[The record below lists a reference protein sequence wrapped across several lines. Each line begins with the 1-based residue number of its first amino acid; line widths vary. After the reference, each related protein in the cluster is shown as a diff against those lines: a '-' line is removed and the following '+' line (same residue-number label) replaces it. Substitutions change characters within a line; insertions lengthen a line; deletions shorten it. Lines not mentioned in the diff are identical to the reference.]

1 MKELKQS
8 ETQDI
13 PFSEK
18 DKWKELADNFTVSET
33 AYPRTVEQADHIV
46 DKRLKERNAASELQ
60 KLNEQ
65 RPMERL
71 YTRDWEKINVQHE
84 VQRDLDASNPNFEMG
99 REWKINCQRC
109 VPTFEMRR
117 RGYDV
122 TAKPKPVDD
131 LDLSYRP
138 FDVWE
143 KPDVISC
150 KGDGLQD
157 VQNSM
162 AKWGD
167 GARAQVVVVWKNTNS
182 GHTFSAEQVD
192 GKTRFYDPQSG
203 SSDVIRY
210 FKNVEP
216 DSVKICRIDKLD
228 VTDKILDCCRKV

>member
-1 MKELKQS
+1 MKEIKRP
-8 ETQDI
+8 EIQDI
-13 PFSEK
+13 SSGEK
-18 DKWKELADNFTVSET
+18 EKWKELADSFKVSET
-33 AYPRTVEQADHIV
+33 DYPQTVEQADHIV
-46 DKRLKERNAASELQ
+46 DERLKKRNAGSELE

-65 RPMERL
+65 LPMERL
-71 YTRDWEKINVQHE
+71 YAKDWEKINVQHE
-84 VQRDLDASNPNFEMG
+84 VQQDLDASNPNFELG

-117 RGYDV
+117 RGYNV
-122 TAKPKPVDD
+122 TAKPRPADN
-131 LDLSYRP
+131 LHLSYHP

-150 KGDGLQD
+150 KGDGLLD
-157 VQNSM
+157 VQDSM
-162 AKWGD
+162 AKWED
-167 GARAQVVVVWKNTNS
+167 GARAQIVFVWKNTNS

-203 SSDVIRY
+203 SSDVTRY

-228 VTDKILDCCRKV
+228 VTDKILVCCRKV